1 MMRDLFFVML
11 IAAIPGCI
19 SFTVEP
25 KVETTKSWEGHFMN
39 TNDFRNAVRDI
50 QLSEGESVW
59 VLSNRTLSRVLKNVK
74 EN

>member
-1 MMRDLFFVML
+1 MMRDLIVVML
-11 IAAIPGCI
+11 IAALPGCI

-25 KVETTKSWEGHFMN
+25 KVETTKPWEGHFMS
-39 TNDFRNAVRDI
+39 TNDFHRAVGGI
-50 QLSEGESVW
+50 ELQEGESVW